1 MSGYGEENGDFRG
14 NRFDFAVAAD
24 SRQRLL
30 SVRRPLPTLAYFT
43 DL

>member
-1 MSGYGEENGDFRG
+1 MSGYGEENGDF
-14 NRFDFAVAAD
+14 AVAAD
-24 SRQRLL
+24 YRQRLL